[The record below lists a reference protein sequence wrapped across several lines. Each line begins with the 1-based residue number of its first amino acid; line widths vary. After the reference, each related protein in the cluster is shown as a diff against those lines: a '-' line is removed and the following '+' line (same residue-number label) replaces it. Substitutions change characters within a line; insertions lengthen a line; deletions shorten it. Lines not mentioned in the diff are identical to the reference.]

1 MYKIG
6 IDKKMVKKQNIYL
19 FIYNQNFLL
28 AGLNSGGE
36 LVNGGR
42 YCYNNNLLVAEKN
55 GGGGGLLLKDGET
68 NKDQQN

>member
-1 MYKIG
+1 
-6 IDKKMVKKQNIYL
+6 MVKKQNIYL

-28 AGLNSGGE
+28 AGLNSGE